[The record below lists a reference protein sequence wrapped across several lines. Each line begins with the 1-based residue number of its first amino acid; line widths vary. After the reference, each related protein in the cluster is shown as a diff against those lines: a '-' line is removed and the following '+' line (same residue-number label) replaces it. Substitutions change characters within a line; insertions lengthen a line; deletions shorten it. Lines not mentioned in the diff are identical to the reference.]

1 LNGVEL
7 YRPLLRSGLFVILAF
22 AVGVVGYGVLGSGEY
37 RWLDAVYMTVITL
50 TTVGYSEVIDMSGR
64 PGGRIFT
71 TLLLLWGVGAF
82 LYFFSSFTA
91 FLVEGHI
98 QHFLWRRRMSRAI
111 RRLSGHIIVCGG
123 GHTGRYIMQELT
135 ATQHP
140 FVLIES
146 SQERVEELSK
156 MLKGPFP
163 AVIGDATDDDSLRA
177 AAIERAS
184 GLVACVSNDRDNL
197 IATVSAR
204 MLRPDLRIVC
214 RCIDERVAH
223 KIRKAGADAVVLP
236 KQIGGLRMISE
247 ILRPTAVSFLDLML
261 RDRERNL
268 RVEATRIAGESPLA
282 GETVGDLRRR
292 GIEDMLILA
301 LSEGDGS
308 WVFAPGDDHRLEA
321 GMSVV
326 SMASLRAREQLE
338 RLAGVSA

>member
-1 LNGVEL
+1 LSGAEF
-7 YRPLLRSGLFVILAF
+7 YRPLLRSGLFVVLAF
-22 AVGVVGYGVLGSGEY
+22 AVGVVGYGVLGSGEHG
-37 RWLDAVYMTVITL
+37 WIDAVYMTVITL

-71 TLLLLWGVGAF
+71 ALLLLWGVGAF

-98 QHFLWRRRMSRAI
+98 QHLLWRRRMSRAI
-111 RRLSGHIIVCGG
+111 ERLSGHIIVCGG
-123 GHTGRYIMQELT
+123 GHTGQYIVQELA

-156 MLKGPFP
+156 GLGGEFP
-163 AVIGDATDDDSLRA
+163 VVIGDATDDDTLRA

-184 GLVACVSNDRDNL
+184 GLVACVSSDKDNL

-214 RCIDERVAH
+214 RCVDEKVEQ
-223 KIRKAGADAVVLP
+223 KIRNAGADAVVLP
-236 KQIGGLRMISE
+236 NQIGGLRMISE
-247 ILRPTAVSFLDLML
+247 ILRPTAVSFIDLML

-268 RVEATRIAGESPLA
+268 RVEATRIAPESPLA
-282 GETVGDLRRR
+282 NETIGGLRERRIDDL
-292 GIEDMLILA
+292 LILA
-301 LSEGDGS
+301 LSQGDEP
-308 WVFAPGDDHRLEA
+308 WTFAPADDRRLEA

-326 SMASLRAREQLE
+326 YMASPRAHEELE
-338 RLAGVSA
+338 RLAGASA